1 MRQSDYVIRRMAM
14 LGVLWAVTSFAADR
28 VVSVAP
34 PRGASA
40 TAELLETG
48 WKASS
53 QRYAQAQEIYQ
64 RARQAAPGDVRVPY
78 AMSLVAMRNSKL
90 DEAAKYI
97 DEAPPA
103 KKPIFQSPCGIL
115 YRRAAERQRRSKKRS
130 AQIGGNPGSR

>member
-34 PRGASA
+34 PVPEASA

-64 RARQAAPGDVRVPY
+64 RARQACR
-78 AMSLVAMRNSKL
+78 AMC
-90 DEAAKYI
+90 E
-97 DEAPPA
+97 
-103 KKPIFQSPCGIL
+103 SPMPC
-115 YRRAAERQRRSKKRS
+115 R
-130 AQIGGNPGSR
+130 